1 MKEWKAAFAMGNAAT
16 DGWSTRAR
24 HWVGSLCRFRIDS
37 WHIFVTV
44 RIRCSPR
51 FIGPFFSYFLFF
63 SLLRVPEFQD
73 VVNFR
78 DFARFRFAEDRV
90 YVGRRNNERRDG
102 IGVSRWGSDLF
113 NFDREFL

>member
-1 MKEWKAAFAMGNAAT
+1 MKEWKAAFAMGNVAT

-24 HWVGSLCRFRIDS
+24 HWVGSLCRFWIDS

-51 FIGPFFSYFLFF
+51 FIGPFFIF

-90 YVGRRNNERRDG
+90 YVGRRNNER
-102 IGVSRWGSDLF
+102 IGMSRWGLV
-113 NFDREFL
+113 